1 MFFSQIRSH
10 AQKYFLRVQKNG
22 TNEYVPPPRAH
33 KKKLHTLHPV
43 FIKKKTTHTRC
54 LKPRREEIEQFAA
67 IEEKLENPFTIKK
80 CITVLEE
87 LSDIP
92 IDIMIK
98 AADIFKD
105 NSSNREVFS
114 SFSDDL
120 VRRTWLL

>member
-1 MFFSQIRSH
+1 M
-10 AQKYFLRVQKNG
+10 AQ
-22 TNEYVPPPRAH
+22 TSMC
-33 KKKLHTLHPV
+33 LHPCSQQKTTHTPPSV
-43 FIKKKTTHTRC
+43 CKKKTTHTRC

-80 CITVLEE
+80 YITVLEE

-105 NSSNREVFS
+105 SSSNRKVFS
-114 SFSDDL
+114 SFSDDS
-120 VRRTWLL
+120 VRRTWLLDKFNFI